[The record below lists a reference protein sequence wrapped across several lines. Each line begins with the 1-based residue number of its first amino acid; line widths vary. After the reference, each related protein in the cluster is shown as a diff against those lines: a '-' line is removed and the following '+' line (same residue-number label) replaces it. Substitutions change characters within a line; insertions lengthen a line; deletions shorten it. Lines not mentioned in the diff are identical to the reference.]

1 MGRHLLA
8 CVAAIAVAT
17 GSFVGVLAQARNPP
31 PPATPTVITANA
43 SIRGRVVD
51 RTGLPVRS
59 AQVHARAVDRN
70 DIRVMTTDANGQY
83 ELRDL
88 TSGGW
93 TLRAAKAGFV
103 SQSPSQASPLDEAG
117 PPHPQPRRAPD
128 RRRRR

>member
-1 MGRHLLA
+1 MGGLSFA
-8 CVAAIAVAT
+8 FVAGIAIVTAA
-17 GSFVGVLAQARNPP
+17 SVGVLAQGGGPP
-31 PPATPTVITANA
+31 RSATQTVITANA

-51 RTGLPVRS
+51 RAGLPVRS

-70 DIRVMTTDANGQY
+70 DIRVTTTDANGQY

-103 SQSPSQASPLDEAG
+103 SQSPSQASALD
-117 PPHPQPRRAPD
+117 QDAPITL
-128 RRRRR
+128 